1 MPATDD
7 AMSTNGDEMDTT
19 APDAAPAEAAATEKS
34 PAADVDW
41 KAQRAADDENIQNL
55 LAKAEE
61 GQGIGINFN
70 DDTPFDQTDKADNAE
85 DYEDISDDDLPEE
98 EEATGATS
106 LSVPGLTDDGGTSN
120 DTDDLF
126 GDGPSSPIEPAVDA
140 TSPRPHIHDPEE
152 AESYRDLN
160 FNTDPTSLATNQDP
174 DIPPPPGDSGEL
186 VKQTWP
192 AFETGI
198 TLRWNE
204 LLPPKRAY
212 RKEKKPTKKPKTLIT
227 SKLTLDLAADQE
239 KVFRVPGPAAPT
251 RKQKLIAADITNLV
265 DCSVPDPEDEDGKKD
280 VEIDFESDSETVGGF
295 TLQDIDMVCDDWAVH
310 IDHTE
315 KEFETKV
322 TAQLETENAT
332 SHKRAAVD
340 EDAQSDD
347 DWDDIFLSKDN
358 APPPRKKV
366 RIPLPAGLPD
376 ISRYTAPSFDSFQEM
391 TKRGAKRVV
400 LDMNDPYLLLE
411 ETESQRGPKRQRT
424 EKTLTRMASG
434 QSKPDIF
441 QRFNLSND
449 DAYEAL
455 KENHKHKVRATL
467 GNLGVEHSMP
477 ALRLSWPYYKVKLD
491 IRGQGYHRPNFHF
504 TKHERQTIKFDKLAY
519 HKRKTKKGKA
529 HEVFQ
534 STKDLGITD
543 NCTAVLFEYCERT
556 PPVLSNFG
564 MGNRV
569 INYYRK
575 RQVDEE
581 EVPPKVDVGES
592 HVLHPEDRS
601 PFAIFG
607 EVKAGQTM
615 PTLHNQMF
623 RAPIFKHQPRST
635 DFLCVRSSTGVE
647 GSKWYIHN
655 IDHLYVVGQTFPSV
669 EVPGPHSRKVTNA
682 SKNRIKMMSYRMM
695 RRSPHN
701 VVNLADITK
710 HIAESTDAQNRQKLK
725 EFLVYAKMDKGQWK
739 LKPGETLMDE
749 AGIRAM
755 VKPEDVC
762 LIDGMQLGMQILED
776 AGFDPNNVNLDEDNE
791 EPEEEE
797 DDRTTAKGGK
807 KAADKNEDKLA
818 DKMAPW
824 KTSKAFIDACAGKAM
839 LKLHGEGDPTGHGL
853 GFSFIRTSMKGGYIE
868 TVQKGGSHTTAAD
881 AMAAHPDAM
890 RKAYN
895 GHAYNVKEQEVMYKK
910 GIQEIWEK
918 QKASLGDGSQ
928 KDDSLVVPLPAD
940 EDDRFNTQVSQTP
953 AHVDEGASQIT
964 GLTSNSRTHHKRLKI
979 TRDVKGEDGTIEQR
993 TVILDDPVIID
1004 RYIKRRR
1011 EKELDELNIYEGH
1024 PTGHH
1029 VEDRRTLAEINKEL
1043 ERLNRNK
1050 ARRKARESQKGIHH
1064 PKSSNAGADAAS
1076 PEPDKVATGTSRKC
1090 NNCGQVGHIKTN
1102 KKADPVAEFRVV
1114 KGRSYK
1120 PAAREH
1126 MPPPFN
1132 TKPFKFP
1139 TRVLQRSLNRMKK
1152 QRTDAVRA
1160 ARAKQLAEATLAKA
1174 KANARLKL
1182 VSQTLATPAAQPMF
1196 SPHPVHTARPTLK
1209 AGSMVPEKSKLKS
1222 ESKSNEKAMSEEKIR
1237 TGKRG
1242 SKLES
1247 KQKDKAKSK
1256 GKPVSKE
1263 RHKSR
1268 DKHKIQRKAKQKK
1281 PTPAAAKYYYYTGRR

>member
-1 MPATDD
+1 
-7 AMSTNGDEMDTT
+7 MSASEDVTPVNGDEMDIIV
-19 APDAAPAEAAATEKS
+19 PDAADSKKEPESE
-34 PAADVDW
+34 VDW

-98 EEATGATS
+98 EEATGGTS

-126 GDGPSSPIEPAVDA
+126 GDGPSSPIEPVADA
-140 TSPRPHIHDPEE
+140 TSPRPHIHDPEDP
-152 AESYRDLN
+152 ESYRDLN
-160 FNTDPTSLATNQDP
+160 FNTDPSSLATNQDP

-227 SKLTLDLAADQE
+227 SKLTLELATDQE
-239 KVFRVPGPAAPT
+239 KAFRVPGPAAAT
-251 RKQKLIAADITNLV
+251 RKQRLIAAELSNLV
-265 DCSVPDPEDEDGKKD
+265 DCSVPDPEDEDGKED

-322 TAQLETENAT
+322 AAQTEAENVT
-332 SHKRAAVD
+332 GNKRAAVD
-340 EDAQSDD
+340 DDQSDD
-347 DWDDIFLSKDN
+347 DWDALFLKDDN
-358 APPPRKKV
+358 AVQPRKKV

-376 ISRYTAPSFDSFQEM
+376 ISRFTAPSFDLFQEM

-424 EKTLTRMASG
+424 EKTLVRMASG

-449 DAYEAL
+449 EAYEAL

-477 ALRLSWPYYKVKLD
+477 ALRLAWPYYKVKLD
-491 IRGQGYHRPNFHF
+491 IRGHGYHRPNFRF
-504 TKHERQTIKFDKLAY
+504 NKHERQTIKFDKLTY

-581 EVPPKVDVGES
+581 EVPPKMDVGES

-615 PTLHNQMF
+615 PTLHNQMY

-647 GSKWYIHN
+647 GSKWYLHN

-695 RRSPHN
+695 RRSPHS

-776 AGFDPNNVNLDEDNE
+776 AGFDPNNVNLDEDNDDVE
-791 EPEEEE
+791 DE
-797 DDRTTAKGGK
+797 DDDRTAKGGK

-910 GIQEIWEK
+910 GIHEIWEK
-918 QKASLGDGSQ
+918 QKASLGDGSE
-928 KDDSLVVPLPAD
+928 KDDSLVVPPPAD
-940 EDDRFNTQVSQTP
+940 EDDRFNTHVSQTP

-993 TVILDDPVIID
+993 VVILDDPVIID

-1064 PKSSNAGADAAS
+1064 PKSGNGGDGGS

-1102 KKADPVAEFRVV
+1102 KKSR
-1114 KGRSYK
+1114 K
-1120 PAAREH
+1120 PSAREDL
-1126 MPPPFN
+1126 PPPWN

-1139 TRVLQRSLNRMKK
+1139 CKVLQRSLDKMKR
-1152 QRTDAVRA
+1152 QTVATRA
-1160 ARAKQLAEATLAKA
+1160 AANAKRLEEAKQAVAAAT
-1174 KANARLKL
+1174 ARLKL
-1182 VSQTLATPAAQPMF
+1182 ASQKPAKPAPPAPGLART
-1196 SPHPVHTARPTLK
+1196 
-1209 AGSMVPEKSKLKS
+1209 KSKPPSKVGGLKNTMTLDRQPKRQRPS
-1222 ESKSNEKAMSEEKIR
+1222 EPPMEPASSK
-1237 TGKRG
+1237 
-1242 SKLES
+1242 
-1247 KQKDKAKSK
+1247 
-1256 GKPVSKE
+1256 
-1263 RHKSR
+1263 RHKHR
-1268 DKHKIQRKAKQKK
+1268 NKH
-1281 PTPAAAKYYYYTGRR
+1281 

>member
-1 MPATDD
+1 
-7 AMSTNGDEMDTT
+7 MSASEDVTPVNGDEMDIIV
-19 APDAAPAEAAATEKS
+19 PDAAPVDAGDSKKEPES
-34 PAADVDW
+34 DVDW

-126 GDGPSSPIEPAVDA
+126 GDGPSSPIEPAADA
-140 TSPRPHIHDPEE
+140 TSPRPHIHDPEDP
-152 AESYRDLN
+152 ESYRDLN
-160 FNTDPTSLATNQDP
+160 FNTDPSSLATNQDP
-174 DIPPPPGDSGEL
+174 DIP
-186 VKQTWP
+186 
-192 AFETGI
+192 
-198 TLRWNE
+198 
-204 LLPPKRAY
+204 LLPRFWRAY
-212 RKEKKPTKKPKTLIT
+212 
-227 SKLTLDLAADQE
+227 QE
-239 KVFRVPGPAAPT
+239 KAFRVPGPAATT
-251 RKQKLIAADITNLV
+251 RKQRLIAAELSNLV
-265 DCSVPDPEDEDGKKD
+265 DCSVPDPEDEDGKED

-322 TAQLETENAT
+322 AAQTEAENVT
-332 SHKRAAVD
+332 GHKRAAVD
-340 EDAQSDD
+340 DDQSDD
-347 DWDDIFLSKDN
+347 DWDALFLKDDN
-358 APPPRKKV
+358 AVQPRKKV

-376 ISRYTAPSFDSFQEM
+376 ISRFTAPSFDLFQEM

-424 EKTLTRMASG
+424 EKTLIRMASG
-434 QSKPDIF
+434 HSKPDIF

-449 DAYEAL
+449 EAYEAL

-477 ALRLSWPYYKVKLD
+477 ALRLAWPYYKVKLD
-491 IRGQGYHRPNFHF
+491 IRGHGYHRPNFRF
-504 TKHERQTIKFDKLAY
+504 NKHERQTIKFDKLTY

-581 EVPPKVDVGES
+581 EVPPKMDVGES

-615 PTLHNQMF
+615 PTLHNQMY

-695 RRSPHN
+695 RRSPHS

-776 AGFDPNNVNLDEDNE
+776 AGFDPNNVNLDEDNDDV
-791 EPEEEE
+791 EEE
-797 DDRTTAKGGK
+797 DDDRTAKGGK

-910 GIQEIWEK
+910 GIHEIWEK
-918 QKASLGDGSQ
+918 QKASLGDGSE
-928 KDDSLVVPLPAD
+928 KDDSLVVPPPAD
-940 EDDRFNTQVSQTP
+940 EDDRFNTHVSQTP

-993 TVILDDPVIID
+993 VVILDDPVIID

-1011 EKELDELNIYEGH
+1011 EKELDEL
-1024 PTGHH
+1024 
-1029 VEDRRTLAEINKEL
+1029 
-1043 ERLNRNK
+1043 
-1050 ARRKARESQKGIHH
+1050 
-1064 PKSSNAGADAAS
+1064 
-1076 PEPDKVATGTSRKC
+1076 
-1090 NNCGQVGHIKTN
+1090 
-1102 KKADPVAEFRVV
+1102 KADPVVEFRSV
-1114 KGRSYK
+1114 KNRSRK
-1120 PAAREH
+1120 PSAREQL
-1126 MPPPFN
+1126 PPPWN

-1139 TRVLQRSLNRMKK
+1139 CKVLRRSLDKMKR
-1152 QRTDAVRA
+1152 QTVATRA
-1160 ARAKQLAEATLAKA
+1160 AANAKRLEEAKQAVAAAT
-1174 KANARLKL
+1174 ARLKL
-1182 VSQTLATPAAQPMF
+1182 ASQRPA
-1196 SPHPVHTARPTLK
+1196 
-1209 AGSMVPEKSKLKS
+1209 
-1222 ESKSNEKAMSEEKIR
+1222 
-1237 TGKRG
+1237 
-1242 SKLES
+1242 
-1247 KQKDKAKSK
+1247 
-1256 GKPVSKE
+1256 KP
-1263 RHKSR
+1263 
-1268 DKHKIQRKAKQKK
+1268 AP
-1281 PTPAAAKYYYYTGRR
+1281 PTPGLARTNSMPPSKVGGFKNTMTLDRQPKRQRPSEPPVEAASNKRHRHRNKH